1 MTEQRA
7 ATLALR
13 RTLDRLDEAQRVG
26 GLGSYELDAGHGGWT
41 SSAELDRIFG
51 IDAQF
56 VRDVPGWLS
65 LVHPQEREMMR
76 CYLEQEVIGGGHPFN
91 KEYRVVRHCDGA
103 TLWVYGRGQL
113 DYDAEGRLLRMVG
126 TIQDI
131 SERRQV
137 AQELAASEA
146 RYRTILDNAADAI
159 LVLSQQGRYLYANQ
173 QSSRLLGYSV
183 EELLQMSVGDITPAE
198 DAQHSLNTF
207 AALKETGK
215 LSTELSLKRKDG
227 QLLPVEINAIL
238 LPDGSAYGACR
249 DITERR
255 LNAAELDQYRNYLE
269 QLVDRRTADL
279 QAANSKL
286 SDTQFAMD
294 SVGIGIHWADADS
307 GRFLYVNKTAADML
321 GYSVEEML
329 ELAVPDID
337 PKFSSASFQAQMLP
351 FRSRGWAQFESFN
364 RSKDGRIVPVEVTL
378 YFLQQRPGESTRIIA
393 FVTDISRRK
402 EAELALVQAKEQ
414 ADSANRSK
422 SAFLANM
429 SHEIRTPM
437 GAILGMAHILR
448 RGAVSAAQAE
458 QLDIIEAA
466 GKHLLGIL
474 NDILDLSKIDAGK
487 LLLEQKDFVLS
498 ELLHSVRSVV
508 GEAARAKGIEL
519 HLQHAGMPE
528 LLNGDA
534 IRLSQLLVNYVSNAI
549 KFTDHGRVTL
559 QGQLV
564 EEFEQADAST
574 TRKYGGTGLG
584 LAINRRIA
592 HMMGGDVGVES
603 HLGQGSRFW
612 LTVRIRKGLHAAP
625 DVAALA
631 EPAETVLARDYR
643 GQRVLVAEDDE
654 INQALARLLLTD
666 VGLELDIAANGL
678 IALQMVQQND
688 YALVLMDMQMP
699 EMDGLEATQA
709 IRKLPG
715 RQARVPILALTANAF
730 AEDRERCLNA
740 GMNDFVA
747 KPVDPEALFE
757 MLLKWLK
764 YSHH

>member
-1 MTEQRA
+1 M
-7 ATLALR
+7 
-13 RTLDRLDEAQRVG
+13 
-26 GLGSYELDAGHGGWT
+26 
-41 SSAELDRIFG
+41 
-51 IDAQF
+51 
-56 VRDVPGWLS
+56 
-65 LVHPQEREMMR
+65 
-76 CYLEQEVIGGGHPFN
+76 
-91 KEYRVVRHCDGA
+91 RHCDGA

-564 EEFEQADAST
+564 EEGATDYLLRFVVSDTGIGMSAEQVQRIFSEFEQADAST